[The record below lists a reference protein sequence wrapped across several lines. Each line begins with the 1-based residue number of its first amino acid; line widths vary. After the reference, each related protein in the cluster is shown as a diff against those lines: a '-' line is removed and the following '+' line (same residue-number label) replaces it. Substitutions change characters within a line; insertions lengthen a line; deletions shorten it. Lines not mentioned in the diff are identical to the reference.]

1 MDVHMPEM
9 DGIEVTRQIRNMHSA
24 SALPIIGLTAE
35 ASLERHAHL
44 IDAGMNGVL
53 T

>member
-1 MDVHMPEM
+1 MDIRMLEM
-9 DGIEVTRQIRNMHSA
+9 DGIEATRKIRKVHSA

-35 ASLERHAHL
+35 ASLERHAHFM
-44 IDAGMNGVL
+44 DSGMKVVL